1 MNKNANLSGLFDQRQ
16 GICDEV
22 LKAISGNAKTWV
34 LSLGCF

>member
-22 LKAISGNAKTWV
+22 LKAISGNAKIWV